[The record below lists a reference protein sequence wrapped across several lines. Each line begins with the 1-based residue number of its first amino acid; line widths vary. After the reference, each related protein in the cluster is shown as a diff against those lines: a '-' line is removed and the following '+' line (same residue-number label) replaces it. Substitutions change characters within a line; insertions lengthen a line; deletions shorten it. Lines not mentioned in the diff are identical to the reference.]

1 MSNRIRSPPSALA
14 CDHINAL
21 SLKTLLCRQRT
32 WKGRWPRIRSQ
43 NRGEMSDQIVSTFKT
58 FMLNQGGSPDRWYI
72 GITKDING
80 RLHGDHRV
88 DVNDPAWIYENAGSA
103 ATARR
108 VE

>member
-1 MSNRIRSPPSALA
+1 
-14 CDHINAL
+14 
-21 SLKTLLCRQRT
+21 
-32 WKGRWPRIRSQ
+32 
-43 NRGEMSDQIVSTFKT
+43 MSDQIVSTFKT

-108 VE
+108 VEAHFLSLGCDGGVGGGDHESRFVYLYQKRSQTQP